1 MERKSLAYS
10 ILLCGLGFGCS
21 DNHNSVPQPPSNIAF
36 DIESDTAV
44 VATVEQPSVVS
55 SKDAKYHYKIRV
67 KSVVPPPVVTNS
79 TAMGEAPIKPVLAP
93 PAKKWEDVYTVQ
105 LPKSDLRIDVSK
117 NPDQKSAWM
126 KVVGA
131 CDITEE
137 ASCWDVSGRLDSN
150 LTDRIRKIL
159 TDPNNAR
166 VKAKK
171 LNRVLVFKKESFVTT
186 WSNSIQE
193 IGLDFNDHE
202 TIWGDD
208 LHAFAHSID
217 PHVVTMPFLITASKQ
232 TGQKSEWFEPILGRE
247 NKVGK
252 YKIKRVE
259 APKSEPAMPWRRMYF
274 EIIPST
280 NGSGMLEARAEK
292 NGDVQARW
300 MRQEGSRMALDL
312 QGLEEIRFLRL
323 VFEER
328 QSIVWMN
335 IPLRPKL

>member
-1 MERKSLAYS
+1 MYS
-10 ILLCGLGFGCS
+10 ILLCGPGFGCS
-21 DNHNSVPQPPSNIAF
+21 DNRSSVPQPPSNIAF

-67 KSVVPPPVVTNS
+67 KSVVPPAVVTNS
-79 TAMGEAPIKPVLAP
+79 TPLGEAPIKPVIAP
-93 PAKKWEDVYTVQ
+93 PAKKWEEIYTVQ
-105 LPKSDLRIDVSK
+105 LPKSDLRIDLS
-117 NPDQKSAWM
+117 NNADQKSAWM

-137 ASCWDVSGRLDSN
+137 ASCWEASGRLDSN

-159 TDPNNAR
+159 ADPNNAR

-171 LNRVLVFKKESFVTT
+171 LNRILVLKKDSFVTS
-186 WSNSIQE
+186 WSESIQE
-193 IGLDFNDHE
+193 IGLDWNKHE
-202 TIWGDD
+202 MIWGGD
-208 LHAFAHSID
+208 LNVSALSID
-217 PHVVTMPFLITASKQ
+217 PQVIAMPFVTTVSKK
-232 TGQKSEWFEPILGRE
+232 TGQKSEWFETTLGRE

-252 YKIKRVE
+252 YTIKRVD
-259 APKSEPAMPWRRMYF
+259 APKSVPAVPWRRMYF
-274 EIIPST
+274 EVSPSMS
-280 NGSGMLEARAEK
+280 GSGMLEACTEK
-292 NGDVQARW
+292 NGDVQGRW
-300 MRQEGSRMALDL
+300 MRPDGALMALDL

-328 QSIVWMN
+328 QSIVWIN